1 MGLFE
6 EGRRGGAAKAATS
19 LGLLYEQQGQTSK
32 AMELYEE
39 SWQGGSAKRTHM
51 SEACNV
57 VVVTHDSG
65 VSFVCHHRPQEMPS
79 LLRRCPR
86 LKEKSW
92 QKAQAAPAAS
102 AALMKQAPDPSN
114 LANHKGLRKLASDA
128 KLISIMSLG
137 KHGAQRTP
145 VPALRAAI
153 GRLEANSPFLP
164 DQGRTFVKSVAD
176 GMLDHLGCVNTD
188 KSFKPFA
195 IDLFLLLRTA

>member
-1 MGLFE
+1 M
-6 EGRRGGAAKAATS
+6 
-19 LGLLYEQQGQTSK
+19 
-32 AMELYEE
+32 
-39 SWQGGSAKRTHM
+39 
-51 SEACNV
+51 
-57 VVVTHDSG
+57 
-65 VSFVCHHRPQEMPS
+65 
-79 LLRRCPR
+79 
-86 LKEKSW
+86 KEKSW
-92 QKAQAAPAAS
+92 QKVQAAPAAS

-114 LANHKGLRKLASDA
+114 LAGHKGLRKLASDA
-128 KLISIMSLG
+128 KLISSMSLG

-195 IDLFLLLRTA
+195 IYLFLHLRTA